1 MRGGP
6 ADRPEGPT
14 AKIAPRRL
22 PKASSDQS
30 LRGGKCS
37 RAASHAS
44 IRTRKQIGAG
54 VAADRG
60 RPPQS
65 PQAPT
70 VLADRWGEIH
80 GPYTPHIR
88 GGTLNTDAAQ
98 PAGRIATVHGH
109 YTIAGEGYWRQK
121 ASKIGRR
128 QGGQAGTPPRSP
140 VRGRSWAAMG
150 TRNWEHERRTHHSGS
165 NRGGMPARRTRLR
178 AGPHRP
184 LETGQG

>member
-1 MRGGP
+1 M
-6 ADRPEGPT
+6 
-14 AKIAPRRL
+14 
-22 PKASSDQS
+22 
-30 LRGGKCS
+30 
-37 RAASHAS
+37 
-44 IRTRKQIGAG
+44 
-54 VAADRG
+54 
-60 RPPQS
+60 
-65 PQAPT
+65 
-70 VLADRWGEIH
+70 
-80 GPYTPHIR
+80 
-88 GGTLNTDAAQ
+88 LNTDAAQ

-178 AGPHRP
+178 AGPTGHWRP
-184 LETGQG
+184 GRAECDSTRGPCWPCEGRLGGARVIPQYRMMPQGRVRLIPARDGRRRDSVCREGEVNWAAAGHTARVSFGPLPQSTKQAA